1 MDWIIVAKW
10 LTDFTG
16 RESEAPSVISAMIA
30 MALNGG
36 ELDKG

>member
-1 MDWIIVAKW
+1 MIIAKW

-16 RESEAPSVISAMIA
+16 RENLAPSVIGMMIG

-36 ELDKG
+36 KID